1 MPSSLPLSLHIYFF
15 LSLSLSFSSPLQALN
30 HQTNILVPALLV
42 TQTVPVIIH
51 LCYLMCTICANI
63 HLHTAVLLPVSEE
76 DGRANGGIIII
87 HC

>member
-1 MPSSLPLSLHIYFF
+1 MPSSLPLSLHF
-15 LSLSLSFSSPLQALN
+15 SLSLFRSVSALQALN

-51 LCYLMCTICANI
+51 RYYLMCTICADI
-63 HLHTAVLLPVSEE
+63 HLHTVVLLPVSEE